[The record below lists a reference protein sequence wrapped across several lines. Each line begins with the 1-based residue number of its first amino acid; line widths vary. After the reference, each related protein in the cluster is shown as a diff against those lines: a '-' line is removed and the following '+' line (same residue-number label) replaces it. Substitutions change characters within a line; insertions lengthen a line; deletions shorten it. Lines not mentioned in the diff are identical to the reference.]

1 MHSSSAEIATFLPR
15 AARRNPAVSWPL
27 LLGLAGFLIPALLGW
42 GLADGDTYLH
52 IAVGRWMLAHGH
64 VLTHDP
70 FSFTMAGVRCSAQE
84 WGSDLL
90 MAATFQAAGW
100 SGLVFLGAVCLG
112 ATLAYL
118 MRWLLARMEPLHAL
132 LLTLLAAM
140 MMVPSLLV
148 RPHMLV
154 WPLTALWV
162 GTLVRSSEEKRAPP
176 WWLLIVMLVWANM
189 HGSFMIGPGLAA
201 MLGADAVMT
210 AGREARWPTARR
222 WLLFIGAALG
232 CALVNPEGYRL
243 LLFPFQMV
251 SMKAALFIIP
261 EWQPPNF
268 EHPQV
273 LGVWIVAIVAL
284 AFAGRIRLSLPRS
297 LLLLGLMYMALE
309 HVRNVALLG
318 LISPFLLARP
328 VAARWEQSGTQGR
341 DAGGVDEWFLALA
354 SPAPRAV
361 AWGAVALAGLAAAV
375 WLNSTKPEP
384 PVYARPSAALDAVLS
399 RAPHARIF
407 NDLGFGDYLIYR
419 GVPDFVDDR
428 IDLYGDAF
436 LTRATGALSLA
447 PGSDLEG
454 LLGRYRI
461 DAIMVGAQWA
471 AVTLLDRLPDWQ
483 RVYSDRVV
491 VAYVRRGLHQ
501 P

>member
-1 MHSSSAEIATFLPR
+1 
-15 AARRNPAVSWPL
+15 
-27 LLGLAGFLIPALLGW
+27 
-42 GLADGDTYLH
+42 
-52 IAVGRWMLAHGH
+52 
-64 VLTHDP
+64 
-70 FSFTMAGVRCSAQE
+70 MAGVRCSAQE

-90 MAATFQAAGW
+90 MAATFQVAGW

-148 RPHMLV
+148 RPHVLV
-154 WPLTALWV
+154 WPLTAIWV
-162 GTLVRSSEEKRAPP
+162 GTLARSSEEKRAPP
-176 WWLLIVMLVWANM
+176 WWLLILMLAWANM
-189 HGSFMIGPGLAA
+189 HGSFIIGPGLAV
-201 MLGADAVMT
+201 MLGADAVM
-210 AGREARWPTARR
+210 AAHREARWPMARR

-232 CALVNPEGYRL
+232 CALVNPAGYRL

-328 VAARWEQSGTQGR
+328 VAARWEQSGTPGR
-341 DAGGVDEWFLALA
+341 DAAGVDEWFLALA

-361 AWGAVALAGLAAAV
+361 AWTAMALAGLAAAV
-375 WLNSTKPEP
+375 WLNSMKPQP
-384 PVYARPSAALDAVLS
+384 PALRETECRS
-399 RAPHARIF
+399 GCRA
-407 NDLGFGDYLIYR
+407 
-419 GVPDFVDDR
+419 
-428 IDLYGDAF
+428 
-436 LTRATGALSLA
+436 
-447 PGSDLEG
+447 LEG
-454 LLGRYRI
+454 SPCPHL
-461 DAIMVGAQWA
+461 
-471 AVTLLDRLPDWQ
+471 Q
-483 RVYSDRVV
+483 RS
-491 VAYVRRGLHQ
+491 GLR
-501 P
+501 